1 MKGPWKIYAEEL
13 KNLESWHVKQSK
25 ENITRDGQDWWWWP
39 NQNME
44 ETFHEIYLNCVEN
57 KHIEWAKEKQSNRE
71 SYKKGMSQ
79 RTRDSENQL
88 EVVEK

>member
-1 MKGPWKIYAEEL
+1 
-13 KNLESWHVKQSK
+13 
-25 ENITRDGQDWWWWP
+25 
-39 NQNME
+39 ME

-79 RTRDSENQL
+79 RTRDSENSTINIGSRKRLTLPSHIQL
-88 EVVEK
+88 